1 MRFES
6 VMKHQFLYLFWI
18 VLISFHVKAQ
28 DSIIDQDIKVN
39 QQLWLDY
46 NFKNNID
53 CLKVLNT
60 QIGFRKI
67 SPNVFNRFLVLSHI
81 NLPHKKSLGI
91 VNLEKPFIESFMLG
105 AGIIYTQNYDADD
118 NLEFRLSQ
126 GFKFSI
132 PTLKGIDLINY
143 VRLEERFQNTFNNSG
158 WTAGYRLRYRIST
171 ELNWKKHVVKFTNGL
186 YIPMSFEMFLNL
198 KKSDRFNDLVRIS
211 PGLGYKLKNDWKF
224 ELYLIFNETKNNTET
239 NNSSSDFI
247 LRIRVYNG
255 TLKTH

>member
-1 MRFES
+1 M
-6 VMKHQFLYLFWI
+6 
-18 VLISFHVKAQ
+18 
-28 DSIIDQDIKVN
+28 
-39 QQLWLDY
+39 
-46 NFKNNID
+46 
-53 CLKVLNT
+53 
-60 QIGFRKI
+60 
-67 SPNVFNRFLVLSHI
+67 
-81 NLPHKKSLGI
+81 
-91 VNLEKPFIESFMLG
+91 EK
-105 AGIIYTQNYDADD
+105 
-118 NLEFRLSQ
+118 
-126 GFKFSI
+126 
-132 PTLKGIDLINY
+132 
-143 VRLEERFQNTFNNSG
+143 RFQNTFNNSG

-211 PGLGYKLKNDWKF
+211 PGLGYKFKNDWKF